1 LRHGVLISENVT
13 GLRPLA
19 GRRVEAMFL
28 ALAIRGS
35 DGAPVRAVGRLVRS

>member
-1 LRHGVLISENVT
+1 VT
-13 GLRPLA
+13 GLRSLA

-35 DGAPVRAVGRLVRS
+35 DGAPARAVARAIRA